1 MKKINLISLGC
12 SKNLI
17 DTERLMSQ
25 LSRNHFQLQFEPENL
40 NDQADAVIINTCGFI
55 HDAKEESIGVIFEQI
70 AAKNEG
76 RVGKVYV
83 MGCLSERYRDELT
96 LEIPELDGVFGVN
109 DIPSIVASLQ
119 GVFDAERF
127 YDRKLTTA
135 AHFAYMKISEG
146 CDRNC
151 SFCAIPSIRGKHVSV
166 PLEKLVSEAQ
176 YLASQGVKELLLIA
190 QDLSYYGYDLY
201 KKSRL
206 ADLLKA
212 LTAVPGIEWIRLHY
226 AYPHKFPIEVIDL
239 MASEPKIC
247 KYLDIPFQH
256 IHNTVLKNMR
266 RNVTSEQTYD
276 LIREIRNRV
285 PDIALRTTLMV
296 GHPGETEEAF
306 EALKDFVREVRFD
319 RLGVFTY
326 SEEEG
331 TYGALAFEDSIP
343 EDVKTARAD
352 EIMSLQQEIAFQK
365 NTNLEGRI
373 LKVIIDRKEGDY
385 YIARSEFD
393 SPEVDNEL
401 LVSASKELSIGSF
414 QWVQV
419 TSAEAF
425 DAYADWLRE
434 A

>member
-25 LSRNHFQLQFEPENL
+25 LSRNHFQIQFEPENL
-40 NDQADAVIINTCGFI
+40 NNQADAVIINTCGFI
-55 HDAKEESIGVIFEQI
+55 HDAKEESIEVIFNQV

-83 MGCLSERYRDELT
+83 MGCLSERYREELT

-109 DIPSIVASLQ
+109 DIPSIVASLK

-135 AHFAYMKISEG
+135 AHYAYMKLSEG

-166 PLEKLVSEAQ
+166 PLEKLVAEAQ

-331 TYGALAFEDSIP
+331 TYGASAFEDSIP
-343 EDVKTARAD
+343 EDVKNARAD
-352 EIMSLQQEIAFQK
+352 EIMTLQQEIAFQK

-373 LKVIIDRKEGDY
+373 LKVIIDRKEGEY

-401 LVSASKELSIGSF
+401 LVSANKELTIGSF

-425 DAYADWLRE
+425 DAYAHWLRE